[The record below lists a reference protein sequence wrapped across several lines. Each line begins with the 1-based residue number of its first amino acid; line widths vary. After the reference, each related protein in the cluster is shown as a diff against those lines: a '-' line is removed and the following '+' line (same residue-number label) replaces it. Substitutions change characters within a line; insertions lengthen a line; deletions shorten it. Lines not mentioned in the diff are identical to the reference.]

1 MNQEQKTRYQRLQGF
16 VYALQQEVWT
26 IKEIDKKT
34 AFAEVVSFAQNILGI
49 KIAPIDPK
57 FLIAV
62 QLKLNE
68 LLPQPEEQ
76 PVPNIPPN
84 LQEMVETYEKH
95 LQESRIQ
102 TQKFIFPT
110 LDEQIK
116 ALQRQYAEKIRQQL
130 IAGEEQ
136 LAQNPTL
143 AEEISLNITNQIV
156 MTLPQVVK
164 EEAFS
169 EKEYQ
174 EILVKIQPIITQ
186 ELERAGIEK
195 PKAKI
200 ETRETFEDA
209 KSLAATPHAQIAPKP
224 PVAPVEI
231 PQAPQPKISDLP
243 YFFKQSTGIG
253 VSFGVRTQTAIKKA
267 ALAPIAKPLQWLIH
281 LAPEEF
287 RASHPGLVYA
297 ATGFTNVVAQQAFEQ
312 TWKIKPK
319 SPEVGFWHNLTT
331 TFQEEKPP
339 FLGVFRNY
347 YQWDWLGKVGTKV
360 ETFTPSRFFTFRSS
374 FWRIFK
380 SSRIGGLISRGA
392 GKLIA
397 YLPKITRFLGL
408 VGAAIAGWE
417 TFKKAGKIFLG
428 YLGGLFMIAAHYGP
442 LAVAGLT
449 GGLAIGFPFAILAAK
464 AVGVAVTGFFSFL
477 GPFAIIPGVVSGVL
491 TFFIVEGVF
500 GLVGLVGGIGAQIL
514 IDKLGAA
521 LSGTSLPQIGTAGLT
536 QASVATTATAGWFAP
551 AAVATATIG
560 GLIISQ
566 VVSGAF
572 FIPSEEV
579 MLTSPYIQVTKTVE
593 FSGTIGDSINYTI
606 QVKAVDKDLTKVKV
620 VDQATATCRGS
631 SPDLEEHSWNGNI
644 SIPAGGVWEQTYTVT
659 TNDQFNDCL
668 INNIARVT
676 AIVEGKTEESFAVGY
691 VSIGNPPEVIPWGLP
706 IHDNPD
712 RGTGYTFGQMVP
724 CFTDP
729 TRLCPHEG
737 IDVHGPLGTT
747 VYSTFPQESRVTQV
761 GFGQRAGNYIML
773 SSGKYQIFMG
783 HLAQKPNFKINDPVG
798 ANAPV
803 GIQGDSGSA
812 WGEHV
817 HYQIWENGGIVDP
830 RSFGVPSPPW

>member
-1 MNQEQKTRYQRLQGF
+1 MNQEQKARYQRLQGF
-16 VYALQQEVWT
+16 VYALQQEVWI

-34 AFAEVVSFAQNILGI
+34 ASAEVVSFAQNILGI
-49 KIAPIDPK
+49 KIDPRDPK

-62 QLKLNE
+62 QLELNE
-68 LLPQPEEQ
+68 LLSQPEEQ

-84 LQEMVETYEKH
+84 LQELVRIYEEH
-95 LQESRIQ
+95 LQESRIE

-116 ALQRQYAEKIRQQL
+116 TRQRQYAERIRQQL
-130 IAGEEQ
+130 IASEEQ
-136 LAQNPTL
+136 LAQNPAL

-174 EILVKIQPIITQ
+174 EILVKVQPIITQ

-224 PVAPVEI
+224 PVAPVKI

-243 YFFKQSTGIG
+243 YLFKQPSG
-253 VSFGVRTQTAIKKA
+253 VRVGFGVKTQAAIKKA
-267 ALAPIAKPLQWLIH
+267 ALAPITKPLQWLIH

-297 ATGFTNVVAQQAFEQ
+297 ATGFTDVVGQQAFEQ
-312 TWKIKPK
+312 TWRIKPK
-319 SPEVGFWHNLTT
+319 SPEVGFWHNLAT

-339 FLGVFRNY
+339 FLGIFRNY

-380 SSRIGGLISRGA
+380 SSRIGGSISRGA
-392 GKLIA
+392 EKIVTF
-397 YLPKITRFLGL
+397 LPKATKFLGL

-417 TFKKAGKIFLG
+417 TFKKAGKIAAGAIGAIFLWAAHFG
-428 YLGGLFMIAAHYGP
+428 PAALGGTTIGLIGGIAAGIK
-442 LAVAGLT
+442 VGMLT
-449 GGLAIGFPFAILAAK
+449 FGAL
-464 AVGVAVTGFFSFL
+464 VGIM
-477 GPFAIIPGVVSGVL
+477 GPFAVIPAIITGFLTLVVV
-491 TFFIVEGVF
+491 TF
-500 GLVGLVGGIGAQIL
+500 
-514 IDKLGAA
+514 LGATAGIAFQMLLDKIAAA
-521 LSGTSLPQIGTAGLT
+521 LKGVSLPHLGTLGLH
-536 QASVATTATAGWFAP
+536 QATTATVSTVQSAVPIAVGT
-551 AAVATATIG
+551 AVAG
-560 GLIISQ
+560 GIIVSQ
-566 VVSGAF
+566 IVSSAF
-572 FIPSEEV
+572 FIPSEEAR
-579 MLTSPYIQVTKTVE
+579 LTSPYIEVKKTVE
-593 FSGTIGDSINYTI
+593 FSGKIGDLIRYKIEVTAI
-606 QVKAVDKDLTKVKV
+606 DKDLTKVKV

-631 SPDLEEHSWNGNI
+631 SPDLEEHSWDGSI
-644 SIPAGGVWEQTYTVT
+644 SIPAGGVWEQTYTVA

-668 INNIARVT
+668 INNTARIT
-676 AIVEGKTEESFAVGY
+676 AIVEGKTEESFSVGY

-724 CFTDP
+724 CYDDP
-729 TRLCPHEG
+729 SRLCPHEG

-747 VYSTFPQESRVTQV
+747 VYSTFPQESQVTQV

-773 SSGKYQIFMG
+773 SSGKYQIFIG
-783 HLAQKPNFKINDPVG
+783 HLAQKPNFKIGDPVG

-817 HYQIWENGGIVDP
+817 HYQIWENGVIIDP

>member
-1 MNQEQKTRYQRLQGF
+1 MNQEQKARYQRLQNF

-49 KIAPIDPK
+49 KIAPSDPK

-116 ALQRQYAEKIRQQL
+116 ARQRQYAEKIRQQL

-136 LAQNPTL
+136 LAQNLTL

-224 PVAPVEI
+224 PVAPVKI

-243 YFFKQSTGIG
+243 YLFKQPSGVKVGFGTRTWAATKKVVST
-253 VSFGVRTQTAIKKA
+253 
-267 ALAPIAKPLQWLIH
+267 PIAKPLQWLIH

-297 ATGFTNVVAQQAFEQ
+297 ATGFTDIVAQQAFEQ
-312 TWKIKPK
+312 TWKTKPK
-319 SPEVGFWHNLTT
+319 SLEIGFWHNLAT

-380 SSRIGGLISRGA
+380 SSRIGGSISRGA
-392 GKLIA
+392 EKIVTF
-397 YLPKITRFLGL
+397 LPKVTKFLGM

-417 TFKKAGKIFLG
+417 TFKKAGKIAGAAIGAIFLWAAHFG
-428 YLGGLFMIAAHYGP
+428 PAALGGATLGLIGGIAAGIK
-442 LAVAGLT
+442 VGMLT
-449 GGLAIGFPFAILAAK
+449 FGAL
-464 AVGVAVTGFFSFL
+464 VGIM
-477 GPFAIIPGVVSGVL
+477 GPFAVIPA
-491 TFFIVEGVF
+491 I
-500 GLVGLVGGIGAQIL
+500 LVGFITLVVTTFIGAAAGVALQIL
-514 IDKLGAA
+514 LDKIGAA
-521 LSGTSLPQIGTAGLT
+521 LGGISLPQIGT
-536 QASVATTATAGWFAP
+536 
-551 AAVATATIG
+551 
-560 GLIISQ
+560 
-566 VVSGAF
+566 SG
-572 FIPSEEV
+572 
-579 MLTSPYIQVTKTVE
+579 
-593 FSGTIGDSINYTI
+593 
-606 QVKAVDKDLTKVKV
+606 
-620 VDQATATCRGS
+620 
-631 SPDLEEHSWNGNI
+631 
-644 SIPAGGVWEQTYTVT
+644 
-659 TNDQFNDCL
+659 
-668 INNIARVT
+668 
-676 AIVEGKTEESFAVGY
+676 
-691 VSIGNPPEVIPWGLP
+691 
-706 IHDNPD
+706 
-712 RGTGYTFGQMVP
+712 
-724 CFTDP
+724 
-729 TRLCPHEG
+729 
-737 IDVHGPLGTT
+737 
-747 VYSTFPQESRVTQV
+747 
-761 GFGQRAGNYIML
+761 
-773 SSGKYQIFMG
+773 
-783 HLAQKPNFKINDPVG
+783 LAQ
-798 ANAPV
+798 A
-803 GIQGDSGSA
+803 
-812 WGEHV
+812 
-817 HYQIWENGGIVDP
+817 
-830 RSFGVPSPPW
+830 